1 MNGRA
6 FLAIIRRSL
15 DRRFAARWLLGFGCA
30 LAIVLLAPAK
40 IPHTIWLL
48 ILIVAEAP
56 AAAFDRGSNPRRRV
70 SFFAM
75 PLYGRELARALA
87 VAPCL
92 DSLAIPLAV
101 VCGLAARHHALETAT
116 AVTILVAALA
126 ATLVALSASLRTG
139 ANAALYVALA
149 VAAEAVIVAPLVFR
163 PAQPLAFT
171 LPIAMLVAF
180 VALRAFGETLARY
193 DPVPA

>member
-15 DRRFAARWLLGFGCA
+15 DRRFAATWLLAFGCA
-30 LAIVLLAPAK
+30 FATVLLAPQN

-48 ILIVAEAP
+48 LLIVAEAP
-56 AAAFDRGSNPRRRV
+56 AAAFERGSNPRRRV

-75 PLYGRELARALA
+75 PLYGRELARALS

-101 VCGLAARHHALETAT
+101 VCGLAVQHRAFETAT
-116 AVTILVAALA
+116 ATTILVASLA

-149 VAAEAVIVAPLVFR
+149 VAAEAGVVAPLVFR
-163 PAQPLAFT
+163 PAHPLIFT
-171 LPIAMLVAF
+171 LPLAVLVAF